1 MSSPGGHSVN
11 DGIDP
16 EKFSMQYV
24 RVDDIIRMVVRH
36 GRGALIAKFDVE
48 AAYRNIPVHPSDRY
62 LLGLKWRDQ
71 FYVDLVL
78 PFGLRS
84 APSIFDSVADMVEWI
99 LINNYGL
106 SDLVHYLDNFITLGP
121 PDSSSCQQN
130 LATALAV
137 CKQLGLP
144 LHPKK
149 CEGPASPLDILGI
162 HLNSIDQTAQLPKEK
177 LTALR
182 QLLDQWS
189 GRRTCNRNQL
199 ESLIGHLHHAA
210 KVVWPGRAFIRRMID
225 LLSCFRSRNHPIRL
239 NREFQLDLE
248 WWKKFLNSWHGVSFW
263 LFPGL
268 TPCPDV
274 EVFSDASGSVGFGA
288 FCGREWFNGRWLA
301 CQNDPS
307 IAYKELFPVVI
318 AADLFGHR
326 WCKKHALFR
335 SENEAVVA
343 ILNSRT
349 SKVPAIM
356 HLLRHLLFSAAS
368 FQFSFSSA
376 HIPGIENSIA
386 DGLSR
391 FHWQEFRLLAPD
403 AMVYPT
409 RTPECLLQNLTDPL
423 WNYNA

>member
-1 MSSPGGHSVN
+1 
-11 DGIDP
+11 
-16 EKFSMQYV
+16 
-24 RVDDIIRMVVRH
+24 
-36 GRGALIAKFDVE
+36 
-48 AAYRNIPVHPSDRY
+48 
-62 LLGLKWRDQ
+62 
-71 FYVDLVL
+71 
-78 PFGLRS
+78 
-84 APSIFDSVADMVEWI
+84 
-99 LINNYGL
+99 
-106 SDLVHYLDNFITLGP
+106 
-121 PDSSSCQQN
+121 
-130 LATALAV
+130 
-137 CKQLGLP
+137 
-144 LHPKK
+144 
-149 CEGPASPLDILGI
+149 
-162 HLNSIDQTAQLPKEK
+162 
-177 LTALR
+177 
-182 QLLDQWS
+182 
-189 GRRTCNRNQL
+189 
-199 ESLIGHLHHAA
+199 
-210 KVVWPGRAFIRRMID
+210 MID

-239 NREFQLDLE
+239 NREFHLDLE

-301 CQNDPS
+301 CQNDLS

-326 WCKKHALFR
+326 WCKKHVLFR
-335 SENEAVVA
+335 SDNEAVVA

-386 DGLSR
+386 DALSR
-391 FHWQEFRLLAPD
+391 FHWQEFRQLAPD

-409 RTPECLLQNLTDPL
+409 RTPECLLQHLTDPL